1 MKNRL
6 LTTAACL
13 LILLTGQAQV
23 SESARRIHEKIEAF
37 VAAGEYNVSK
47 GVVINS
53 DEVTGS
59 KTTLYNFSMMFA
71 VENSTDSTLLF
82 NHLRALE
89 QTLRQETVHAK
100 ETYIHNGSEG
110 LPLMRG
116 VRISYGSKQGGIS
129 FNVKFDLRQRV
140 RMIAFDESNGYAY
153 AVILV
158 WEQRIIPDQ
167 QAGNH
172 WMMNGKVYEVW
183 CKKKDGT
190 PFVQPI
196 APISYSG
203 TVEYAAEPTAPKTY
217 EELLAKVRS
226 TCNIYQRE
234 TEGGKTAAVVILH
247 KMCEGYPDRLTNEQ
261 YNTLIG
267 IINPFVDEA
276 KGQRH
281 KDMFA
286 YTCYTLYKKSAYYQ
300 EEGKRQKRP
309 AMIQSSTA
317 TVAQERKFVSY
328 NTLIVNQSPDLQ
340 QVECQISGTAPKGA
354 DSVTLKRLVV
364 HEDMGKYPVRDGRFS
379 FTCQLPKDEVCYL
392 TTDQLNTTY
401 FWVDGQPVN
410 IDLPRRS
417 AKGSKA
423 SFRRNDF
430 VNRAET
436 ERLWML
442 NLDDKKELD
451 EATQKRIRR
460 FRQAIF
466 SGKDSLLATYAL
478 FRNYTELTYDEL
490 KPFLRPDYRYAS
502 HPLLSPV
509 REYADGLA
517 KRRPNT
523 RYTDILLADTLGE
536 YHQLKEYIGQGY
548 VVLHFCESWH
558 RGEYDILPQLRTLYD
573 QYHATK
579 GLQIVSLATD
589 GMDNGQR
596 WRARVRDE
604 QLPWPQLTTKAA
616 GVYGISSWPET
627 VVIDKRGIIIASP
640 QTIEELSE
648 TLRKIAE

>member
-1 MKNRL
+1 M
-6 LTTAACL
+6 TTAACL
-13 LILLTGQAQV
+13 LMVLTGQAQT
-23 SESARRIHEKIEAF
+23 SESAQRIHEKIEAF

-59 KTTLYNFSMMFA
+59 KTTLHSFSMMFA
-71 VENSTDSTLLF
+71 IENSTDSMLLF
-82 NHLRALE
+82 QHLRALE
-89 QTLRQETVHAK
+89 QALRQETVHAK

-116 VRISYGSKQGGIS
+116 VKINYGSKYGGIS
-129 FNVKFDLRQRV
+129 FDVKFDLRQRV
-140 RMIAFDESNGYAY
+140 RLITLDESKGYAY

-158 WEQRIIPDQ
+158 WEQRIIHDEQ
-167 QAGNH
+167 TGDH

-183 CKKKDGT
+183 GKKREGT
-190 PFVQPI
+190 PFIQPI
-196 APISYSG
+196 APISYNG
-203 TVEYAAEPTAPKTY
+203 TAEYAAEPTAPKTY
-217 EELLAKVRS
+217 EELLAKVKS
-226 TCNIYQRE
+226 TCDIYQRE

-247 KMCEGYPDRLTNEQ
+247 KMCEGYPNKLTNEQ

-286 YTCYTLYKKSAYYQ
+286 YTCYTLYKKSEYYQ
-300 EEGKRQKRP
+300 EEGKARKRP

-317 TVAQERKFVSY
+317 TVAQSHKFVSY
-328 NTLIVNQSPDLQ
+328 NNLIVNESPNLQ
-340 QVECQISGTAPKGA
+340 QVECQISGIAPMSA
-354 DSVTLKRLVV
+354 DSVSLIRLVAC
-364 HEDMGKYPVRDGRFS
+364 EIIGKYPVKDGLFS
-379 FTCQLPKDEVCYL
+379 FTCHLPKDELYYVAA
-392 TTDQLNTTY
+392 DPLNITY
-401 FWVDGQPVN
+401 FWVDGHPVKV
-410 IDLPRRS
+410 DLPHRS

-423 SFRRNDF
+423 SLRRNDF
-430 VNRAET
+430 VNKVET

-442 NLDDKKELD
+442 SLDDKEELA
-451 EATQKRIRR
+451 EATQKRIQR

-466 SGKDSLLATYAL
+466 SGKDSLLAIYAL
-478 FRNYTELTYDEL
+478 FHNYTELTYDEL
-490 KPFLRPDYRYAS
+490 KPFLHPDYSYAN

-509 REYADGLA
+509 REYAAGLE

-536 YHQLKEYIGQGY
+536 YHQLHEYIGRDY
-548 VVLHFCESWH
+548 VVLHFWESWH
-558 RGEYDILPQLRTLYD
+558 RGEYDILPQLRTLYNK
-573 QYHATK
+573 YHTTN

-596 WRARVRDE
+596 WKKRVRDE
-604 QLPWPQLTTKAA
+604 KLPWPQLTTKAA
-616 GVYGISSWPET
+616 QAYGINSWPET
-627 VVIDKRGIIIASP
+627 VVIDKNGTIIASP
-640 QTIEELSE
+640 QTVDELSE

>member
-1 MKNRL
+1 MKNKL
-6 LTTAACL
+6 LTIAVCL
-13 LILLTGQAQV
+13 QMALTGQAQV
-23 SESARRIHEKIEAF
+23 STSAQRIHEKIEAF
-37 VAAGEYNVSK
+37 VAAGEYNVSE

-53 DEVTGS
+53 DELTGS
-59 KTTLYNFSMMFA
+59 KTTAYDFSMMFA
-71 VENSTDSTLLF
+71 VENSNDSTLLF
-82 NHLRALE
+82 NHLRTLE

-100 ETYIHNGSEG
+100 EAYIHNGSEG

-116 VRISYGSKQGGIS
+116 VKISYGSKYGGIS

-140 RMIAFDESNGYAY
+140 RLITFDESNGYAY

-158 WEQRIIPDQ
+158 WEQRIIPDE

-172 WMMNGKVYEVW
+172 WMMNGRLFEIW

-190 PFVQPI
+190 PFIQPI
-196 APISYSG
+196 APISYNG

-217 EELLAKVRS
+217 EELLAKVQS
-226 TCNIYQRE
+226 TCDIYQRE

-247 KMCEGYPDRLTNEQ
+247 KMCEAYPHRLTNKQ

-286 YTCYTLYKKSAYYQ
+286 YTCYTLFKKSEYYQ
-300 EEGKRQKRP
+300 EEDKKQKRP
-309 AMIQSSTA
+309 AMIQSTA
-317 TVAQERKFVSY
+317 TVAQARKFVSY
-328 NTLIVNQSPDLQ
+328 NTLIVNQSPDMQL
-340 QVECQISGTAPKGA
+340 VECQISGIAPKDA
-354 DSVTLKRLVV
+354 DSVTLSRLVV
-364 HEDMGKYPVRDGRFS
+364 HEKMGKYPVKDGHFS
-379 FTCQLPKDEVCYL
+379 FTCQLPKDEVFYL
-392 TTDQLNTTY
+392 TTDQQNTTY
-401 FWVDGQPVN
+401 FWADGQPVKV
-410 IDLPRRS
+410 DLPHRS

-423 SFRRNDF
+423 TIRRNDF

-442 NLDDKKELD
+442 SLDNKKELA
-451 EATQKRIRR
+451 EATQKRIQR

-466 SGKDSLLATYAL
+466 SSKDSLLATYAL
-478 FRNYTELTYDEL
+478 FRNYTELTHDEL
-490 KPFLRPDYRYAS
+490 KPFLRPDHRYAS
-502 HPLLSPV
+502 HPLLAPV
-509 REYADGLA
+509 REYAAGLE

-548 VVLHFCESWH
+548 VVLHFWESWH

-589 GMDNGQR
+589 GMDNGLR
-596 WRARVRDE
+596 WKDRVKEE

-627 VVIDKRGIIIASP
+627 IVIDKNGTIIATP
-640 QTIEELSE
+640 RTVDELSE
-648 TLRKIAE
+648 TLRKIAK

>member
-1 MKNRL
+1 M
-6 LTTAACL
+6 TTAACL
-13 LILLTGQAQV
+13 LMVLTGQAQT
-23 SESARRIHEKIEAF
+23 SESAQRIHEKIEAF

-59 KTTLYNFSMMFA
+59 KTTLHSFCMMFA
-71 VENSTDSTLLF
+71 IENSTDSMLLF
-82 NHLRALE
+82 QHLRALE
-89 QTLRQETVHAK
+89 QALRQETLHAK

-116 VRISYGSKQGGIS
+116 VKINYGSKYGGIS

-140 RMIAFDESNGYAY
+140 RLITLDESKGYAY

-158 WEQRIIPDQ
+158 WEQRIIHDEQ
-167 QAGNH
+167 TGDH

-183 CKKKDGT
+183 GKKREGT
-190 PFVQPI
+190 PFIQPI
-196 APISYSG
+196 APISYNG
-203 TVEYAAEPTAPKTY
+203 TAEYAAEPTAPKTF
-217 EELLAKVRS
+217 EELLAKVKS
-226 TCNIYQRE
+226 TCDIYQRE

-247 KMCEGYPDRLTNEQ
+247 KMCEGYPNKLTNEQ

-286 YTCYTLYKKSAYYQ
+286 YTCYTLYKKSEYYQ
-300 EEGKRQKRP
+300 EEGKARKRP

-317 TVAQERKFVSY
+317 TVAQSRKFVSY
-328 NTLIVNQSPDLQ
+328 NNLIVNESPNLQ
-340 QVECQISGTAPKGA
+340 QVECQISGIAPMST
-354 DSVTLKRLVV
+354 DSVSLIRLVAC
-364 HEDMGKYPVRDGRFS
+364 ETIGKYPVKNGLFS
-379 FTCQLPKDEVCYL
+379 FTCRLPKDELYYL
-392 TTDQLNTTY
+392 AADPLNISY
-401 FWVDGQPVN
+401 FWVDGHPVKV
-410 IDLPRRS
+410 DLPHRS

-423 SFRRNDF
+423 SLRRNDF
-430 VNRAET
+430 VNKVET

-442 NLDDKKELD
+442 SLDDKEELAD
-451 EATQKRIRR
+451 ATQKRIQR

-466 SGKDSLLATYAL
+466 SGKDSLLAIYAL
-478 FRNYTELTYDEL
+478 FHNYTELTYDEL
-490 KPFLRPDYRYAS
+490 KPFLRPDYRYAK

-509 REYADGLA
+509 REYAAGLE

-523 RYTDILLADTLGE
+523 RYTDILLADTLCE
-536 YHQLKEYIGQGY
+536 YHQLHEYIGRDY
-548 VVLHFCESWH
+548 VVLHFWESWH
-558 RGEYDILPQLRTLYD
+558 RGEYDILPQLRTLYNK
-573 QYHATK
+573 YHTTN

-596 WRARVRDE
+596 WKKRVRDE
-604 QLPWPQLTTKAA
+604 KLPWPQLTTKAA
-616 GVYGISSWPET
+616 QAYGINSWPET
-627 VVIDKRGIIIASP
+627 VVIDKNGTIIASP
-640 QTIEELSE
+640 QTVDELSE

>member
-23 SESARRIHEKIEAF
+23 SESAQHIHEKIETF

-89 QTLRQETVHAK
+89 HTLRQETVHAK

-116 VRISYGSKQGGIS
+116 VRINYGSKQGGIS

-140 RMIAFDESNGYAY
+140 RLIAFDEPNGYAY

-158 WEQRIIPDQ
+158 WEQRIIHDEQ
-167 QAGNH
+167 TGNH

-183 CKKKDGT
+183 CKKKDGIL
-190 PFVQPI
+190 FIQPL

-203 TVEYAAEPTAPKTY
+203 SAEYAADPTAPKTY

-226 TCNIYQRE
+226 TCDIYQRE

-300 EEGKRQKRP
+300 EEGKQQKRP
-309 AMIQSSTA
+309 AMIESSTA
-317 TVAQERKFVSY
+317 TVAQARKFVSY

-340 QVECQISGTAPKGA
+340 LVECQISGTAPKGA
-354 DSVTLKRLVV
+354 DSVTLHRLVV
-364 HEDMGKYPVRDGRFS
+364 HEDMGKYPVKNGRFS
-379 FTCQLPKDEVCYL
+379 FTCQLPKDEVFYL

-401 FWVDGQPVN
+401 FWADGQPVKV
-410 IDLPRRS
+410 DLPHRS

-423 SFRRNDF
+423 TIRRNDF

-442 NLDDKKELD
+442 SLDNKKELA
-451 EATQKRIRR
+451 EATQKRIQR

-466 SGKDSLLATYAL
+466 SSKDSLLATYAL
-478 FRNYTELTYDEL
+478 FCNYTELTYDEL
-490 KPFLRPDYRYAS
+490 KPFLRPDYRYAN

-509 REYADGLA
+509 REYTDGLA

-548 VVLHFCESWH
+548 VVLHFWESWH
-558 RGEYDILPQLRTLYD
+558 PEEYDILPQLRTLYD
-573 QYHATK
+573 QYHAAK

-596 WRARVRDE
+596 WKERVRNE

-616 GVYGISSWPET
+616 GVYGICSWPET
-627 VVIDKRGIIIASP
+627 VIIDKRGMIIASP
-640 QTIEELSE
+640 QTIDELSE

>member
-1 MKNRL
+1 MKNKL
-6 LTTAACL
+6 LTIAVCL
-13 LILLTGQAQV
+13 QMVLTGQAQV
-23 SESARRIHEKIEAF
+23 STSAQRIHEKIEAF
-37 VAAGEYNVSK
+37 VAAGEYNVSE

-53 DEVTGS
+53 DELTGS
-59 KTTLYNFSMMFA
+59 KTTAYNFSMMFA
-71 VENSTDSTLLF
+71 VENSNDSTLLF
-82 NHLRALE
+82 NHLRTLE

-100 ETYIHNGSEG
+100 EAYIHNGSEG

-116 VRISYGSKQGGIS
+116 VKISYGSKYGGIS

-140 RMIAFDESNGYAY
+140 RLITFDESNGYAY

-158 WEQRIIPDQ
+158 WEQRIIPDE

-172 WMMNGKVYEVW
+172 WMMNGRLFEIW

-190 PFVQPI
+190 PFIQPI
-196 APISYSG
+196 APISYNG

-217 EELLAKVRS
+217 EELLAKVQS
-226 TCNIYQRE
+226 TCDIYQRE

-247 KMCEGYPDRLTNEQ
+247 KMCEAYPHRLTNKQ

-286 YTCYTLYKKSAYYQ
+286 YTCYTLFMKSEYYQ
-300 EEGKRQKRP
+300 EEDKKQKRP
-309 AMIQSSTA
+309 AMIQSTA
-317 TVAQERKFVSY
+317 TVAQARKFVSY
-328 NTLIVNQSPDLQ
+328 NTLIVNQSPDMQL
-340 QVECQISGTAPKGA
+340 VECQISGIAPKDA
-354 DSVTLKRLVV
+354 DSVTLSRLVV
-364 HEDMGKYPVRDGRFS
+364 HEKMGKYPVKDGHFS
-379 FTCQLPKDEVCYL
+379 FTCQLPKDEVFYL

-401 FWVDGQPVN
+401 FWADGQPVKV
-410 IDLPRRS
+410 DLPHRS
-417 AKGSKA
+417 AKRSKA
-423 SFRRNDF
+423 TIRRNDF

-442 NLDDKKELD
+442 SLDNKKELA
-451 EATQKRIRR
+451 EATQKRIQR

-466 SGKDSLLATYAL
+466 SSKDSLLATYAL
-478 FRNYTELTYDEL
+478 FRNYTELTHDEL
-490 KPFLRPDYRYAS
+490 KPFLRPDYRYAN
-502 HPLLSPV
+502 HPLLAPV
-509 REYADGLA
+509 REYAAGLE

-536 YHQLKEYIGQGY
+536 YHQLKECIGQGY
-548 VVLHFCESWH
+548 VVLHFWESWH

-596 WRARVRDE
+596 WKDRVKEE

-627 VVIDKRGIIIASP
+627 IIIDKNGTIIATP
-640 QTIEELSE
+640 RTVDELSE
-648 TLRKIAE
+648 TLRKIAK

>member
-1 MKNRL
+1 MV
-6 LTTAACL
+6 
-13 LILLTGQAQV
+13 LTGQAQT
-23 SESARRIHEKIEAF
+23 SKSAQRIHEKIEAF

-59 KTTLYNFSMMFA
+59 KTTLHSFSMMFA
-71 VENSTDSTLLF
+71 IENSTDSTLLF
-82 NHLRALE
+82 QHLRALE
-89 QTLRQETVHAK
+89 QTLRQETLHSK

-116 VRISYGSKQGGIS
+116 VKINYGSKYGGIS

-140 RMIAFDESNGYAY
+140 RLIALDESKGYAY

-158 WEQRIIPDQ
+158 WEQRIIHDEQ
-167 QAGNH
+167 TGDH

-183 CKKKDGT
+183 GKKREGT
-190 PFVQPI
+190 PFIQPI
-196 APISYSG
+196 APISYNG
-203 TVEYAAEPTAPKTY
+203 TAEYAAEPTAPKTY
-217 EELLAKVRS
+217 EELLAKVKS
-226 TCNIYQRE
+226 ICDIYQRE

-247 KMCEGYPDRLTNEQ
+247 KMCEGYPNKLTNEQ

-286 YTCYTLYKKSAYYQ
+286 YTCYTLYKKSEYYQ
-300 EEGKRQKRP
+300 EEGKARKRP

-317 TVAQERKFVSY
+317 TVAQSHKFVSY
-328 NTLIVNQSPDLQ
+328 NNLIVNESPNLQ
-340 QVECQISGTAPKGA
+340 QVECQISGIAPMSA
-354 DSVTLKRLVV
+354 DSVSLIRLVAC
-364 HEDMGKYPVRDGRFS
+364 EIIGKYPVKDGLFS
-379 FTCQLPKDEVCYL
+379 FTCHLPKDELYYVAA
-392 TTDQLNTTY
+392 DPLNISF
-401 FWVDGQPVN
+401 FWVDGHPVKV
-410 IDLPRRS
+410 DLPHRS

-423 SFRRNDF
+423 SLRRNDF
-430 VNRAET
+430 VNKAET

-442 NLDDKKELD
+442 SLDDKEELAD
-451 EATQKRIRR
+451 ATQKRIQR

-466 SGKDSLLATYAL
+466 SGKDSLLAIYAL
-478 FRNYTELTYDEL
+478 FHNYTELTYDEL
-490 KPFLRPDYRYAS
+490 KPFLRPDYRYAK

-509 REYADGLA
+509 REYAAGLE

-536 YHQLKEYIGQGY
+536 YHQLHEYIGRDY
-548 VVLHFCESWH
+548 VVLHFWESWH
-558 RGEYDILPQLRTLYD
+558 RGEYDILPQLRTLYNK
-573 QYHATK
+573 YHTTK

-596 WRARVRDE
+596 WKERVKDE

-616 GVYGISSWPET
+616 QAYGINSWPET
-627 VVIDKRGIIIASP
+627 LVIDKNGTIIASP
-640 QTIEELSE
+640 QTADELSE

>member
-116 VRISYGSKQGGIS
+116 VKISYGSKYGGIS

-140 RMIAFDESNGYAY
+140 RLIAFDESNGYAY

-158 WEQRIIPDQ
+158 WEQRIIPDR

-226 TCNIYQRE
+226 TCDIYQRE

-300 EEGKRQKRP
+300 EESKQQKRP

-317 TVAQERKFVSY
+317 TVAQARKYVSY

-423 SFRRNDF
+423 SVRRNDF

-442 NLDDKKELD
+442 SLDDKKELD

-466 SGKDSLLATYAL
+466 SDKDSLLATYAL
-478 FRNYTELTYDEL
+478 FRDYTELTYDEL
-490 KPFLRPDYRYAS
+490 KPFLRPDYRYAK
-502 HPLLSPV
+502 HPHLAPV

-548 VVLHFCESWH
+548 VVLHFWESWH

-616 GVYGISSWPET
+616 GVYGINSWPET

>member
-13 LILLTGQAQV
+13 LMVLTGQAQT
-23 SESARRIHEKIEAF
+23 SKSAQRIHEKIEAF

-59 KTTLYNFSMMFA
+59 KTTLHSFSMMFA

-89 QTLRQETVHAK
+89 QALRQETLHAK

-116 VRISYGSKQGGIS
+116 VKINYGSKYGGIS

-140 RMIAFDESNGYAY
+140 RLITLDESIGYAY

-158 WEQRIIPDQ
+158 WEQRIIHDEQ
-167 QAGNH
+167 TGDH

-183 CKKKDGT
+183 GKKREGT
-190 PFVQPI
+190 PFIQPI
-196 APISYSG
+196 APISYNG
-203 TVEYAAEPTAPKTY
+203 TAKYAADPTAPKTY
-217 EELLAKVRS
+217 EELLAKVKS
-226 TCNIYQRE
+226 TCDIYQRE

-247 KMCEGYPDRLTNEQ
+247 KMCEGYPNKLTNEQ

-286 YTCYTLYKKSAYYQ
+286 YTCYTLYKKSEYYQ
-300 EEGKRQKRP
+300 EEGKARKRP

-317 TVAQERKFVSY
+317 TVAQSRKFVSY
-328 NTLIVNQSPDLQ
+328 NNLIVNESPNLQ
-340 QVECQISGTAPKGA
+340 QVECQISGIAPMSA
-354 DSVTLKRLVV
+354 DSVSLIRLVAC
-364 HEDMGKYPVRDGRFS
+364 ETIGKYPVKNGLFS
-379 FTCQLPKDEVCYL
+379 FTCRLPKDELYYL
-392 TTDQLNTTY
+392 AADPLNISY
-401 FWVDGQPVN
+401 FWVDGHPVKV
-410 IDLPRRS
+410 DLPHRS

-423 SFRRNDF
+423 SLRRNDF
-430 VNRAET
+430 VNKAET

-442 NLDDKKELD
+442 SLDDKEELAD
-451 EATQKRIRR
+451 ATQKRIQR

-466 SGKDSLLATYAL
+466 SGKDSLLAIYAL
-478 FRNYTELTYDEL
+478 FHNYTELTYDEL
-490 KPFLRPDYRYAS
+490 KPFLRPDYRYAK

-509 REYADGLA
+509 REYAAGLE

-536 YHQLKEYIGQGY
+536 YHQLHEYIGRDY
-548 VVLHFCESWH
+548 VVLHFWESWH
-558 RGEYDILPQLRTLYD
+558 RGEYDILPQLRTLYNK
-573 QYHATK
+573 YHTTK

-596 WRARVRDE
+596 WKERVKDE

-616 GVYGISSWPET
+616 QAYGINSWPET
-627 VVIDKRGIIIASP
+627 LVIDKNGTIIASP
-640 QTIEELSE
+640 QTADELSE

>member
-23 SESARRIHEKIEAF
+23 SESAQRIHEKIKAF

-71 VENSTDSTLLF
+71 VENSTDSSLLF

-100 ETYIHNGSEG
+100 ETYIHNGAEG

-116 VRISYGSKQGGIS
+116 VKISYGSKYGGIS

-140 RMIAFDESNGYAY
+140 RLIALDESKGFAY

-158 WEQRIIPDQ
+158 WEQRIIHDQ
-167 QAGNH
+167 QTGDH
-172 WMMNGKVYEVW
+172 WMMNGKMYEVW
-183 CKKKDGT
+183 GKKKDGT
-190 PFVQPI
+190 PFIQPTS
-196 APISYSG
+196 AHLYSG
-203 TVEYAAEPTAPKTY
+203 TAEYAAEPTAPRTY
-217 EELLAKVRS
+217 EELLAKVQS
-226 TCNIYQRE
+226 TCDIYQRE

-247 KMCEGYPDRLTNEQ
+247 KMCEGYPNRLTSAQ

-286 YTCYTLYKKSAYYQ
+286 YTCYTLYKKSEYYQ
-300 EEGKRQKRP
+300 EESKQQKRP

-317 TVAQERKFVSY
+317 TTTQARKVVSY
-328 NTLIVNQSPDLQ
+328 NSLIVNQSPDLQ
-340 QVECQISGTAPKGA
+340 LVECQISGIAPKDA
-354 DSVTLKRLVV
+354 DSVALRRLVA
-364 HEDMGKYPVRDGRFS
+364 HEDMGKYPVKNGHFS

-392 TTDQLNTTY
+392 TTDPLNTTY
-401 FWVDGQPVN
+401 FWVDGQPVKV
-410 IDLPRRS
+410 DLPHRS
-417 AKGSKA
+417 AKGSKT
-423 SFRRNDF
+423 SVRRNDF

-442 NLDDKKELD
+442 SLGDKKELD
-451 EATQKRIRR
+451 EATQKRIQH

-478 FRNYTELTYDEL
+478 FRNYTELTHDEL
-490 KPFLRPDYRYAS
+490 KPFLRTDYRYAN
-502 HPLLSPV
+502 HPHLSPV
-509 REYADGLA
+509 HEYAAGLE

-548 VVLHFCESWH
+548 VVLHFWESWH

-579 GLQIVSLATD
+579 GLQIVSLSTD

-596 WRARVRDE
+596 WKERVKEE
-604 QLPWPQLTTKAA
+604 QLPWPQMTTKAA
-616 GVYGISSWPET
+616 GVYGINSWPET
-627 VVIDKRGIIIASP
+627 LVIDKNGTIVASP
-640 QTIEELSE
+640 RTIEELSE
-648 TLRKIAE
+648 LLQMLQ

>member
-1 MKNRL
+1 MKNKL
-6 LTTAACL
+6 LTIAVCL
-13 LILLTGQAQV
+13 QMVLTGQAQV
-23 SESARRIHEKIEAF
+23 STSAQRIHEKIEAF
-37 VAAGEYNVSK
+37 VAAGEYNVSE

-53 DEVTGS
+53 DELTGS
-59 KTTLYNFSMMFA
+59 KTTAYNFSMMFA
-71 VENSTDSTLLF
+71 VENSNDSTLLF
-82 NHLRALE
+82 NHLRTLE

-100 ETYIHNGSEG
+100 EAYIHNGSEG

-116 VRISYGSKQGGIS
+116 VKISYGSKYGGIS

-140 RMIAFDESNGYAY
+140 RLITFDESNGYAY

-158 WEQRIIPDQ
+158 WEQRIIPDE

-172 WMMNGKVYEVW
+172 WMMNGRLFEIW

-190 PFVQPI
+190 PFIQPI
-196 APISYSG
+196 APISYNG

-217 EELLAKVRS
+217 EELLAKVQS
-226 TCNIYQRE
+226 TCDIYQRE

-247 KMCEGYPDRLTNEQ
+247 KMCEAYPHRLTNKQ

-286 YTCYTLYKKSAYYQ
+286 YTCYTLFLKSVYYQ
-300 EEGKRQKRP
+300 EEDKKQKRP
-309 AMIQSSTA
+309 AMIQSTA
-317 TVAQERKFVSY
+317 TVAQARKFVSY
-328 NTLIVNQSPDLQ
+328 NNLIVNQSPDMQL
-340 QVECQISGTAPKGA
+340 VECQISGIAPKDA
-354 DSVTLKRLVV
+354 DSVMLSRLVV
-364 HEDMGKYPVRDGRFS
+364 HEKMGKYPVKDGHFS
-379 FTCQLPKDEVCYL
+379 FTCQLPKDEVFYL

-401 FWVDGQPVN
+401 FWADGQPVKV
-410 IDLPRRS
+410 DLPHRS
-417 AKGSKA
+417 VKGSKA
-423 SFRRNDF
+423 TIRRNDF

-442 NLDDKKELD
+442 SLDNNKELA
-451 EATQKRIRR
+451 EATQKRIQR

-466 SGKDSLLATYAL
+466 SSKDSLLATYAL
-478 FRNYTELTYDEL
+478 FRNYTELTHDEL
-490 KPFLRPDYRYAS
+490 KPFLRPDYRYAN
-502 HPLLSPV
+502 HPLLAPV
-509 REYADGLA
+509 REYAAGLE

-548 VVLHFCESWH
+548 VVLHFWESWH

-596 WRARVRDE
+596 WKDRVKHE

-627 VVIDKRGIIIASP
+627 IVIDKNGTIIATP
-640 QTIEELSE
+640 RTVDELSE
-648 TLRKIAE
+648 TLRKIAK

>member
-1 MKNRL
+1 MKNK
-6 LTTAACL
+6 L
-13 LILLTGQAQV
+13 LIIAVCLQMALTGQAQV
-23 SESARRIHEKIEAF
+23 STSAQRIHEMIEAF
-37 VAAGEYNVSK
+37 VAAGEYNVSE

-53 DEVTGS
+53 DELTGS
-59 KTTLYNFSMMFA
+59 KTTAYNFSMMFA
-71 VENSTDSTLLF
+71 VENSNDSTLLF
-82 NHLRALE
+82 NHLRTLE

-100 ETYIHNGSEG
+100 EAYIHNGSEG

-116 VRISYGSKQGGIS
+116 VKISYGSKYGGIS

-140 RMIAFDESNGYAY
+140 RLITFDESNGYAY

-158 WEQRIIPDQ
+158 WEQRIIPDE

-172 WMMNGKVYEVW
+172 WMMNGRLFEIW

-190 PFVQPI
+190 PFIQPI
-196 APISYSG
+196 APISYNG

-217 EELLAKVRS
+217 EELLAKVQS
-226 TCNIYQRE
+226 TCDIYQRE

-247 KMCEGYPDRLTNEQ
+247 KMCEGYPHRLTNKQ

-286 YTCYTLYKKSAYYQ
+286 YTCYTLFKKSEYYQ
-300 EEGKRQKRP
+300 EEDKKQKRP
-309 AMIQSSTA
+309 AMIQSTA
-317 TVAQERKFVSY
+317 TVAQARKFVSY
-328 NTLIVNQSPDLQ
+328 NTLIVNQSPDMQL
-340 QVECQISGTAPKGA
+340 VECQISGIASKDA
-354 DSVTLKRLVV
+354 DSVTLSRLVV
-364 HEDMGKYPVRDGRFS
+364 HEKMGKYPVKDGHFS
-379 FTCQLPKDEVCYL
+379 FTCQLPKDEVFYL

-401 FWVDGQPVN
+401 FWADGQPVKV
-410 IDLPRRS
+410 DLPHRS

-423 SFRRNDF
+423 TIRRNDF

-442 NLDDKKELD
+442 SLDNKKELA
-451 EATQKRIRR
+451 EATQKRVQR

-466 SGKDSLLATYAL
+466 SSKDSLLATYAL
-478 FRNYTELTYDEL
+478 FRNYTELTHDEL
-490 KPFLRPDYRYAS
+490 KPFLRPDYRYAN
-502 HPLLSPV
+502 HPLLAPV
-509 REYADGLA
+509 REYAAGLE

-548 VVLHFCESWH
+548 VVLHFWESWH

-589 GMDNGQR
+589 GMDNGLR
-596 WRARVRDE
+596 WKDRVKEE

-627 VVIDKRGIIIASP
+627 IVIDKNGTIIATP
-640 QTIEELSE
+640 RTVDELSE
-648 TLRKIAE
+648 TLRKIAK

>member
-1 MKNRL
+1 MKNKL
-6 LTTAACL
+6 LTIAVCL
-13 LILLTGQAQV
+13 QMVLTGQAQV
-23 SESARRIHEKIEAF
+23 STSAQRIHEKIEAF
-37 VAAGEYNVSK
+37 VAAGEYNVSE

-53 DEVTGS
+53 DELTGS
-59 KTTLYNFSMMFA
+59 KTTAYNFSMMFA
-71 VENSTDSTLLF
+71 VENSNDSTLLF
-82 NHLRALE
+82 NHLRTLE

-100 ETYIHNGSEG
+100 EAYIHNGSEG

-116 VRISYGSKQGGIS
+116 VKISYGSKYGGIS

-140 RMIAFDESNGYAY
+140 RLITFDESNGYAY

-158 WEQRIIPDQ
+158 WEQRIIPDE

-172 WMMNGKVYEVW
+172 WMMNGRLFEIW

-190 PFVQPI
+190 PFIQPL
-196 APISYSG
+196 APISYNG

-217 EELLAKVRS
+217 EELLAKVQS
-226 TCNIYQRE
+226 TCDIYQRE

-247 KMCEGYPDRLTNEQ
+247 KMCEAYPHRLTNKQ

-286 YTCYTLYKKSAYYQ
+286 YTCYTLFLKSVYYQ
-300 EEGKRQKRP
+300 EEDKKQKRP
-309 AMIQSSTA
+309 AMIQSTA
-317 TVAQERKFVSY
+317 TVAQARKFVSY
-328 NTLIVNQSPDLQ
+328 NTLIVNQSPDMQL
-340 QVECQISGTAPKGA
+340 VECQISGIAPKDA
-354 DSVTLKRLVV
+354 DSVMLSRLVV
-364 HEDMGKYPVRDGRFS
+364 HEKMGKYPVKDGHFS
-379 FTCQLPKDEVCYL
+379 FTCQLPKDEVFYL

-401 FWVDGQPVN
+401 FWADGQPVKV
-410 IDLPRRS
+410 DLPHRS

-423 SFRRNDF
+423 TIRRNDF

-442 NLDDKKELD
+442 SLDNKKELA
-451 EATQKRIRR
+451 EATQKRIQR

-466 SGKDSLLATYAL
+466 SSKDSLLATYAL
-478 FRNYTELTYDEL
+478 FRNYTELTHDEL
-490 KPFLRPDYRYAS
+490 KPFLRPDYRYAN
-502 HPLLSPV
+502 HPLLAPV
-509 REYADGLA
+509 REYAAGLE

-548 VVLHFCESWH
+548 VVLHFWESWH

-596 WRARVRDE
+596 WKDRVKEE

-627 VVIDKRGIIIASP
+627 IVIDKNGTIIATP
-640 QTIEELSE
+640 RTVDELSE
-648 TLRKIAE
+648 SLRKIAK

>member
-1 MKNRL
+1 MLKYRKYK
-6 LTTAACL
+6 
-13 LILLTGQAQV
+13 V
-23 SESARRIHEKIEAF
+23 
-37 VAAGEYNVSK
+37 
-47 GVVINS
+47 NS
-53 DEVTGS
+53 NNE
-59 KTTLYNFSMMFA
+59 L
-71 VENSTDSTLLF
+71 
-82 NHLRALE
+82 
-89 QTLRQETVHAK
+89 
-100 ETYIHNGSEG
+100 
-110 LPLMRG
+110 
-116 VRISYGSKQGGIS
+116 
-129 FNVKFDLRQRV
+129 
-140 RMIAFDESNGYAY
+140 
-153 AVILV
+153 
-158 WEQRIIPDQ
+158 
-167 QAGNH
+167 
-172 WMMNGKVYEVW
+172 MNGKVYEVW

-190 PFVQPI
+190 PFIQPL

-203 TVEYAAEPTAPKTY
+203 TAEYAADPTAPKTY

-247 KMCEGYPDRLTNEQ
+247 KMCEGYPNRLTNEQ

-300 EEGKRQKRP
+300 EESKQQKRP

-317 TVAQERKFVSY
+317 TVAQARKVVSY
-328 NTLIVNQSPDLQ
+328 NTLIANQSPDLQ
-340 QVECQISGTAPKGA
+340 LVECQISGTAPKDA
-354 DSVTLKRLVV
+354 DSVMLHRLVV

-379 FTCQLPKDEVCYL
+379 FTCQLPKDEVCCL
-392 TTDQLNTTY
+392 TTDQRNNTY
-401 FWVDGQPVN
+401 FWIDGHPIAVD
-410 IDLPRRS
+410 LLHRS

-423 SFRRNDF
+423 TERRNDF
-430 VNRAET
+430 ANKAET

-442 NLDDKKELD
+442 SLKDKELA
-451 EATQKRIRR
+451 EATQKRIQR

-466 SGKDSLLATYAL
+466 SGKDSLLAIYAL
-478 FRNYTELTYDEL
+478 FLNYSELTYDEL
-490 KPFLRPDYRYAS
+490 KPFLRPDYRYAN
-502 HPLLSPV
+502 HLLLAPV
-509 REYADGLA
+509 REYAAGLE
-517 KRRPNT
+517 KRRPGT

-548 VVLHFCESWH
+548 VVLHFWKSWH
-558 RGEYDILPQLRTLYD
+558 PKEYDILPQLRTLYD
-573 QYHATK
+573 QYHASK

-589 GMDNGQR
+589 DMDNGLR
-596 WRARVRDE
+596 WKERVRSE

-616 GVYGISSWPET
+616 QVYGISSWPET

-648 TLRKIAE
+648 TLRKIVE

>member
-89 QTLRQETVHAK
+89 QALRQETLHAK

-116 VRISYGSKQGGIS
+116 VKINYGSKYGGIS

-140 RMIAFDESNGYAY
+140 RLITLDESKGYAY

-158 WEQRIIPDQ
+158 WEQRIIHDEQ
-167 QAGNH
+167 TGDH

-183 CKKKDGT
+183 GKKREGT
-190 PFVQPI
+190 PFIQPI
-196 APISYSG
+196 APISYNG
-203 TVEYAAEPTAPKTY
+203 TAEYAADPTAPKTY
-217 EELLAKVRS
+217 EELLAKVKS
-226 TCNIYQRE
+226 ICDIYQRE

-247 KMCEGYPDRLTNEQ
+247 KMCEGYPNKLTNEQ

-286 YTCYTLYKKSAYYQ
+286 YTCYTLYKKSEYYQ
-300 EEGKRQKRP
+300 EEGKARKRP

-317 TVAQERKFVSY
+317 TVAQSRKFVSY
-328 NTLIVNQSPDLQ
+328 NNLIVNESPNLQ
-340 QVECQISGTAPKGA
+340 QVECQISGIAPMSA
-354 DSVTLKRLVV
+354 DSVSLIRLVAC
-364 HEDMGKYPVRDGRFS
+364 EIIGKYPVKDGLFS
-379 FTCQLPKDEVCYL
+379 FTCRLPKDELYYL
-392 TTDQLNTTY
+392 AADPLNISF
-401 FWVDGQPVN
+401 FWVDGHPVKV
-410 IDLPRRS
+410 DLPHRS

-423 SFRRNDF
+423 SLRRNDF
-430 VNRAET
+430 VNKAET

-442 NLDDKKELD
+442 SLDDKEELAD
-451 EATQKRIRR
+451 ATQKRIQR

-466 SGKDSLLATYAL
+466 SGKDSLLAIYAL
-478 FRNYTELTYDEL
+478 FHNYTELTYDEL
-490 KPFLRPDYRYAS
+490 KPFLRPDYRYAK

-509 REYADGLA
+509 REYAAGLE

-536 YHQLKEYIGQGY
+536 YHQLHEYIGRDY
-548 VVLHFCESWH
+548 VVLHFWESWH
-558 RGEYDILPQLRTLYD
+558 RGEYDILPQLRTLYNK
-573 QYHATK
+573 YHTTN

-596 WRARVRDE
+596 WKERVKDE

-616 GVYGISSWPET
+616 QAYGINSWPET
-627 VVIDKRGIIIASP
+627 LVIDKNGTIIASP
-640 QTIEELSE
+640 QTVDELSE

>member
-1 MKNRL
+1 MKNKL
-6 LTTAACL
+6 LTIAVCL
-13 LILLTGQAQV
+13 QMVLTGQAQV
-23 SESARRIHEKIEAF
+23 STSAQRIHEKIEAF
-37 VAAGEYNVSK
+37 VAAGEYNVSE

-53 DEVTGS
+53 DELTGS
-59 KTTLYNFSMMFA
+59 KTTAYNFSMMFA
-71 VENSTDSTLLF
+71 VENSNDSTLLF
-82 NHLRALE
+82 NHLRTLE

-100 ETYIHNGSEG
+100 EAYIHNGSEG

-116 VRISYGSKQGGIS
+116 VKISYGSKYGGIS

-140 RMIAFDESNGYAY
+140 RLITFDESNGYAY

-158 WEQRIIPDQ
+158 WEQRIIPDE

-172 WMMNGKVYEVW
+172 WMMNGRLFEIW

-190 PFVQPI
+190 PFIQPL
-196 APISYSG
+196 APISYNG

-217 EELLAKVRS
+217 EELLAKVQS
-226 TCNIYQRE
+226 TCDIYQRE

-247 KMCEGYPDRLTNEQ
+247 KMCEAYPHRLTNKQ

-286 YTCYTLYKKSAYYQ
+286 YTCYTLFLKSVYYQ
-300 EEGKRQKRP
+300 EEDKKQKRP
-309 AMIQSSTA
+309 AMIQSTA
-317 TVAQERKFVSY
+317 TVAQARKFVSY
-328 NTLIVNQSPDLQ
+328 NTLIVNQSPDMQL
-340 QVECQISGTAPKGA
+340 VECQISGIAPKDA
-354 DSVTLKRLVV
+354 DSVMLSRLVV
-364 HEDMGKYPVRDGRFS
+364 HEKMGKYPVKDGHFS
-379 FTCQLPKDEVCYL
+379 FTCQLPKDEVFYL

-401 FWVDGQPVN
+401 FWADGQPVKV
-410 IDLPRRS
+410 DLPHRS

-423 SFRRNDF
+423 TIRRNDF

-442 NLDDKKELD
+442 SLDNKKELA
-451 EATQKRIRR
+451 EATQKRIQR

-466 SGKDSLLATYAL
+466 SSKDSLLATYAL
-478 FRNYTELTYDEL
+478 FRNYTELTHDEL
-490 KPFLRPDYRYAS
+490 KPFLRPDYRYAN
-502 HPLLSPV
+502 HPLLAPV
-509 REYADGLA
+509 REYAAGLE

-548 VVLHFCESWH
+548 VVLHFWESWH

-596 WRARVRDE
+596 WKDRVKEE

-627 VVIDKRGIIIASP
+627 IVIDKNGTIIATP
-640 QTIEELSE
+640 RTVDELSE
-648 TLRKIAE
+648 TLRKIAK

>member
-1 MKNRL
+1 MKNKL
-6 LTTAACL
+6 LTIAVCL
-13 LILLTGQAQV
+13 QMALTGQAQV
-23 SESARRIHEKIEAF
+23 STSAQRIHEKIEAF
-37 VAAGEYNVSK
+37 VAAGEYNVSE

-53 DEVTGS
+53 DELTGS
-59 KTTLYNFSMMFA
+59 KTTAYDFSMMFA
-71 VENSTDSTLLF
+71 VENSNDSTLLF
-82 NHLRALE
+82 NHLRTLE

-100 ETYIHNGSEG
+100 EAYIHNGSEG

-116 VRISYGSKQGGIS
+116 VKISYGSKYGGIS

-140 RMIAFDESNGYAY
+140 RLITFDESNGYAY

-158 WEQRIIPDQ
+158 WEQRIIPDE

-172 WMMNGKVYEVW
+172 WMMNGRLFEIW

-190 PFVQPI
+190 PFIQPI
-196 APISYSG
+196 APISYNG

-217 EELLAKVRS
+217 EELLAKVQS
-226 TCNIYQRE
+226 TCDIYQRE

-247 KMCEGYPDRLTNEQ
+247 KMCEAYPHRLTNKQ

-286 YTCYTLYKKSAYYQ
+286 YTCYTLFKKSEYYQ
-300 EEGKRQKRP
+300 EEDKKQKRP
-309 AMIQSSTA
+309 AMIQSTA
-317 TVAQERKFVSY
+317 TVAQARKFVSY
-328 NTLIVNQSPDLQ
+328 NTLIVNQSPDMQL
-340 QVECQISGTAPKGA
+340 VECQISGIAPKDA
-354 DSVTLKRLVV
+354 DSVTLSRLVV
-364 HEDMGKYPVRDGRFS
+364 HEKMGKYPVKDGHFS
-379 FTCQLPKDEVCYL
+379 FTCQLPKDEVFYL
-392 TTDQLNTTY
+392 TTDQQNTTY
-401 FWVDGQPVN
+401 FWADGQPVKA
-410 IDLPRRS
+410 DLPHRS

-423 SFRRNDF
+423 TIRRNDF

-442 NLDDKKELD
+442 SLDNKKELA
-451 EATQKRIRR
+451 EATQKRIQR

-466 SGKDSLLATYAL
+466 SSKDSLLATYAL
-478 FRNYTELTYDEL
+478 FRNYTELTHDEL
-490 KPFLRPDYRYAS
+490 KPFLRPDHRYAS
-502 HPLLSPV
+502 HPLLAPV
-509 REYADGLA
+509 REYAAGLE

-548 VVLHFCESWH
+548 VVLHFWESWH

-589 GMDNGQR
+589 GMDNGLR
-596 WRARVRDE
+596 WKDRVKEE

-627 VVIDKRGIIIASP
+627 IVIDKNGTIIATP
-640 QTIEELSE
+640 RTVDELSE
-648 TLRKIAE
+648 TLRKIAK

>member
-1 MKNRL
+1 MKNKL
-6 LTTAACL
+6 LTIAVCL
-13 LILLTGQAQV
+13 QMVLTGQAQV
-23 SESARRIHEKIEAF
+23 STSAQRIHEKIEAF
-37 VAAGEYNVSK
+37 VAAGEYNVSE

-53 DEVTGS
+53 DELTGS
-59 KTTLYNFSMMFA
+59 KTTAYDFSMMFA
-71 VENSTDSTLLF
+71 VENSNDSTLLF
-82 NHLRALE
+82 NHLRTLE

-100 ETYIHNGSEG
+100 EAYIHNGSEG

-116 VRISYGSKQGGIS
+116 VKISYGSKYGGIS

-140 RMIAFDESNGYAY
+140 RLITFDESNGYAY
-153 AVILV
+153 AAILV
-158 WEQRIIPDQ
+158 WEQRIIPDK

-172 WMMNGKVYEVW
+172 WMMNGRLFEIW

-190 PFVQPI
+190 PFIQPI
-196 APISYSG
+196 APISYNG
-203 TVEYAAEPTAPKTY
+203 TVEYASEPTAPKTY
-217 EELLAKVRS
+217 EELLAKVQS
-226 TCNIYQRE
+226 TCDIYQRE

-247 KMCEGYPDRLTNEQ
+247 KMCEAYPHRLTNKQ

-286 YTCYTLYKKSAYYQ
+286 YTCYTLFKKSEYYQ
-300 EEGKRQKRP
+300 EEDKKQKRP
-309 AMIQSSTA
+309 AMIQSTA
-317 TVAQERKFVSY
+317 TVAQARKFVSY
-328 NTLIVNQSPDLQ
+328 NTLIVNQSPDMQL
-340 QVECQISGTAPKGA
+340 VECQISGIAPKDA
-354 DSVTLKRLVV
+354 DSVTLSRLVV
-364 HEDMGKYPVRDGRFS
+364 HEKMGKYPVKDGHFS
-379 FTCQLPKDEVCYL
+379 FTCQLPKDEVFYL
-392 TTDQLNTTY
+392 TTDQMNTTY
-401 FWVDGQPVN
+401 FWADGQPVKV
-410 IDLPRRS
+410 DLPHRS
-417 AKGSKA
+417 VKGSKA
-423 SFRRNDF
+423 TIRRNDF

-442 NLDDKKELD
+442 SLDNKKELA
-451 EATQKRIRR
+451 EATQKRIQR

-466 SGKDSLLATYAL
+466 SSKDSLLATYAL
-478 FRNYTELTYDEL
+478 FRNYTELTHDEL
-490 KPFLRPDYRYAS
+490 KPFLRPDYRYAN
-502 HPLLSPV
+502 HPLLAPV
-509 REYADGLA
+509 REYAAGLE

-548 VVLHFCESWH
+548 VVLHFWESWH

-589 GMDNGQR
+589 GMDNGLR
-596 WRARVRDE
+596 WKDRVKEE

-627 VVIDKRGIIIASP
+627 IVINKNGTIIATP
-640 QTIEELSE
+640 RTVDELSE
-648 TLRKIAE
+648 TLRKVAK

>member
-13 LILLTGQAQV
+13 LILLAGQAQV
-23 SESARRIHEKIEAF
+23 SESAQRIHEKIEAF
-37 VAAGEYNVSK
+37 VAAGEYNVSQ

-59 KTTLYNFSMMFA
+59 KTTAYSFSMMFA

-89 QTLRQETVHAK
+89 QTLRQETAHAK

-110 LPLMRG
+110 FPLMRG
-116 VRISYGSKQGGIS
+116 VKISYGSKQGGIS
-129 FNVKFDLRQRV
+129 FNINFDLRQRV
-140 RMIAFDESNGYAY
+140 RMIAFDESSGYAY
-153 AVILV
+153 AVVLV
-158 WEQRIIPDQ
+158 WEQRIIPDK

-190 PFVQPI
+190 PFIQPL

-203 TVEYAAEPTAPKTY
+203 TAEYAADPTAPKTY

-247 KMCEGYPDRLTNEQ
+247 KMCEGYPNRLTNEQ

-300 EEGKRQKRP
+300 EEGKQQKRP
-309 AMIQSSTA
+309 AMVQSSTA
-317 TVAQERKFVSY
+317 TTTQQRKVVCY

-340 QVECQISGTAPKGA
+340 LVECQISGTAPKDA
-354 DSVTLKRLVV
+354 DSVMLHRLVV

-379 FTCQLPKDEVCYL
+379 FTCQLPKDEVCCL
-392 TTDQLNTTY
+392 TTDQRNNTY
-401 FWVDGQPVN
+401 FWIDGHPIAVD
-410 IDLPRRS
+410 LLHRS

-423 SFRRNDF
+423 TERRNDF
-430 VNRAET
+430 ANKAET

-442 NLDDKKELD
+442 SLKDKELA
-451 EATQKRIRR
+451 EATQKRIQR

-466 SGKDSLLATYAL
+466 SGKDSLLAIYAL
-478 FRNYTELTYDEL
+478 FLNYSELTYDEL
-490 KPFLRPDYRYAS
+490 KPFLRPDYRYAN
-502 HPLLSPV
+502 HLLLAPV
-509 REYADGLA
+509 REYAAGLE
-517 KRRPNT
+517 KRRPGT

-548 VVLHFCESWH
+548 VVLHFWKSWH
-558 RGEYDILPQLRTLYD
+558 PKEYDILPQLRTLYD
-573 QYHATK
+573 QYHASK

-589 GMDNGQR
+589 GMDNGLR
-596 WRARVRDE
+596 WKERVRSE
-604 QLPWPQLTTKAA
+604 QLPWPQLITKAA
-616 GVYGISSWPET
+616 QVYGISSWPET

-648 TLRKIAE
+648 TLRKIVE

>member
-23 SESARRIHEKIEAF
+23 SESAQRIHEKIEAF

-158 WEQRIIPDQ
+158 WEQRIIPDR

-190 PFVQPI
+190 PFIQPI
-196 APISYSG
+196 APISYNG

-226 TCNIYQRE
+226 TCDIYQRE

-247 KMCEGYPDRLTNEQ
+247 KMCEGYPNRLTNEQ

-300 EEGKRQKRP
+300 EESKAQKRP

-317 TVAQERKFVSY
+317 TVAQARKFVSY

-340 QVECQISGTAPKGA
+340 QVECQISGTAPKDA
-354 DSVTLKRLVV
+354 DSVTLRRLVV
-364 HEDMGKYPVRDGRFS
+364 HEDMGKYPVKDGYFS

-423 SFRRNDF
+423 SVRRNDF

-442 NLDDKKELD
+442 SLKDKKELA
-451 EATQKRIRR
+451 EATEKRIQR
-460 FRQAIF
+460 FRQTIF
-466 SGKDSLLATYAL
+466 SGKDSLLSIYAL
-478 FRNYTELTYDEL
+478 FLNYTELTPDEL
-490 KPFLRPDYRYAS
+490 KPFLRPDFRYAN
-502 HPLLSPV
+502 HPLLAPV
-509 REYADGLA
+509 HEYAAGLA
-517 KRRPNT
+517 KRRLGI

-548 VVLHFCESWH
+548 VVLHFWESWH
-558 RGEYDILPQLRTLYD
+558 PEEFDILPQLRTLYD
-573 QYHATK
+573 KYHATK

-589 GMDNGQR
+589 GMNNGLQ
-596 WRARVRDE
+596 WKERVKEE

-616 GVYGISSWPET
+616 QVYGISSWPET
-627 VVIDKRGIIIASP
+627 IVIDKRGTIVASP
-640 QTIEELSE
+640 RTIEEL
-648 TLRKIAE
+648 TDVLRKL

>member
-13 LILLTGQAQV
+13 LMVLTGQAQT
-23 SESARRIHEKIEAF
+23 SKSAQRIHEKIEAF

-59 KTTLYNFSMMFA
+59 KTTLHSFSMMFA
-71 VENSTDSTLLF
+71 IENSTDSTLLF
-82 NHLRALE
+82 QHLRALE
-89 QTLRQETVHAK
+89 QTLRQETLHSK

-116 VRISYGSKQGGIS
+116 VKINYGSKYGGIS

-140 RMIAFDESNGYAY
+140 RLIALDESKGYAY

-158 WEQRIIPDQ
+158 WEQRIIHDEQ
-167 QAGNH
+167 TGDH

-183 CKKKDGT
+183 GKKREGT
-190 PFVQPI
+190 PFIQPI
-196 APISYSG
+196 APISYNG
-203 TVEYAAEPTAPKTY
+203 TAEYAAEPTAPKTY
-217 EELLAKVRS
+217 EELLAKVKS
-226 TCNIYQRE
+226 ICDIYQRE

-247 KMCEGYPDRLTNEQ
+247 KMCEGYPNKLTNEQ

-286 YTCYTLYKKSAYYQ
+286 YTCYTLYKKSEYYQ
-300 EEGKRQKRP
+300 EEGKARKRP

-317 TVAQERKFVSY
+317 TVAQSRKFVSY
-328 NTLIVNQSPDLQ
+328 NNLIVNESPNLQ
-340 QVECQISGTAPKGA
+340 QVECQISGIAPMSA
-354 DSVTLKRLVV
+354 DSVSLIRLVAC
-364 HEDMGKYPVRDGRFS
+364 ETIGKYPVKNGLFS
-379 FTCQLPKDEVCYL
+379 FTCRLPKDELYYL
-392 TTDQLNTTY
+392 AADPLNISF
-401 FWVDGQPVN
+401 FWVDGHPVKV
-410 IDLPRRS
+410 DLPHRS

-423 SFRRNDF
+423 SLRRNDF
-430 VNRAET
+430 VNKAET

-442 NLDDKKELD
+442 SLDDKEELAD
-451 EATQKRIRR
+451 ATQKRIQR

-466 SGKDSLLATYAL
+466 SGKDSLLAIYAL
-478 FRNYTELTYDEL
+478 FHNYTELTYDEL
-490 KPFLRPDYRYAS
+490 KPFLRPDYRYAK

-509 REYADGLA
+509 REYAAGLE

-536 YHQLKEYIGQGY
+536 YHQLHEYIGRDY
-548 VVLHFCESWH
+548 VVLHFWESWH
-558 RGEYDILPQLRTLYD
+558 RGEYDILPQLRTLYNK
-573 QYHATK
+573 YHTTK

-596 WRARVRDE
+596 WKERVKDE

-616 GVYGISSWPET
+616 QAYGINSWPET
-627 VVIDKRGIIIASP
+627 LVIDKNGTIIASP
-640 QTIEELSE
+640 QTADELSE

>member
-1 MKNRL
+1 M
-6 LTTAACL
+6 TTAACL
-13 LILLTGQAQV
+13 LMVLTGQAQT
-23 SESARRIHEKIEAF
+23 SKSAQRIHEKIEAF

-59 KTTLYNFSMMFA
+59 KTTLHSFSMMFA
-71 VENSTDSTLLF
+71 IENSTDSTLLF
-82 NHLRALE
+82 QHLRALE
-89 QTLRQETVHAK
+89 QTLRQETLHSK

-116 VRISYGSKQGGIS
+116 VKINYGSKYGGIS

-140 RMIAFDESNGYAY
+140 RLIALDESKGYAY

-158 WEQRIIPDQ
+158 WEQRIIHDEQ
-167 QAGNH
+167 TGDH

-183 CKKKDGT
+183 GKKREGT
-190 PFVQPI
+190 PFIQPI
-196 APISYSG
+196 APISYNG
-203 TVEYAAEPTAPKTY
+203 TAEYAAEPTAPKTY
-217 EELLAKVRS
+217 EELLAKVKS
-226 TCNIYQRE
+226 TCDIYQRE

-247 KMCEGYPDRLTNEQ
+247 KMCEGYPNKLTNEQ

-286 YTCYTLYKKSAYYQ
+286 YTCYTLYKKSEYYQ
-300 EEGKRQKRP
+300 EEGKARKRP

-317 TVAQERKFVSY
+317 TVAQSHKFVSY
-328 NTLIVNQSPDLQ
+328 NNLIVNESPNLQ
-340 QVECQISGTAPKGA
+340 QVECQISGIAPMSA
-354 DSVTLKRLVV
+354 DSVSLIRLVAC
-364 HEDMGKYPVRDGRFS
+364 EIIGKYPVKDGLFS
-379 FTCQLPKDEVCYL
+379 FTCHLPKDELYYVAA
-392 TTDQLNTTY
+392 DPLNITY
-401 FWVDGQPVN
+401 FWVDGHPVKV
-410 IDLPRRS
+410 DLPHRS

-423 SFRRNDF
+423 SLRRNDF
-430 VNRAET
+430 VNKAET

-442 NLDDKKELD
+442 SLDDKEELAD
-451 EATQKRIRR
+451 ATQKRIQR

-466 SGKDSLLATYAL
+466 SGKDSLLAIYAL
-478 FRNYTELTYDEL
+478 FHNYTELTYDEL
-490 KPFLRPDYRYAS
+490 KPFLRPDYRYAK

-509 REYADGLA
+509 REYAAGLE

-536 YHQLKEYIGQGY
+536 YHQLHEYIGRDY
-548 VVLHFCESWH
+548 VVLHFWESWH
-558 RGEYDILPQLRTLYD
+558 RGEYDILPQLRTLYNK
-573 QYHATK
+573 YHTTK

-596 WRARVRDE
+596 WKERVKDE

-616 GVYGISSWPET
+616 QAYGINSWPET
-627 VVIDKRGIIIASP
+627 VVIDKNGTIIASP
-640 QTIEELSE
+640 QTADELSE

>member
-1 MKNRL
+1 MKNKL
-6 LTTAACL
+6 LTIAVCL
-13 LILLTGQAQV
+13 QMVLTGQAQV
-23 SESARRIHEKIEAF
+23 STSAQRIHEKIEAF
-37 VAAGEYNVSK
+37 VAAGEYNVSE

-53 DEVTGS
+53 DELTGS
-59 KTTLYNFSMMFA
+59 KTTAYDFSMMFA
-71 VENSTDSTLLF
+71 VENSNDSTLLF
-82 NHLRALE
+82 NHLRTLE

-100 ETYIHNGSEG
+100 EAYIHNGSEG

-116 VRISYGSKQGGIS
+116 VKISYGSKYGGIS

-140 RMIAFDESNGYAY
+140 RLITFDESNGYAY
-153 AVILV
+153 AAILV
-158 WEQRIIPDQ
+158 WEQRIIPDK

-172 WMMNGKVYEVW
+172 WMMNGRLFEIW

-190 PFVQPI
+190 PFIQPI
-196 APISYSG
+196 APISYNG
-203 TVEYAAEPTAPKTY
+203 TVEYASEPTAPKTY
-217 EELLAKVRS
+217 EELLAKVQS
-226 TCNIYQRE
+226 TCDIYQRE

-247 KMCEGYPDRLTNEQ
+247 KMCEAYPHRLTNKQ

-286 YTCYTLYKKSAYYQ
+286 YTCYTLFKKSEYYQ
-300 EEGKRQKRP
+300 EEDKKQKRP
-309 AMIQSSTA
+309 AMIQSTA
-317 TVAQERKFVSY
+317 TVAQARKFVSY
-328 NTLIVNQSPDLQ
+328 NTLIVNQSPDMQL
-340 QVECQISGTAPKGA
+340 VECQISGIAPKDA
-354 DSVTLKRLVV
+354 DSVTLSRLVV
-364 HEDMGKYPVRDGRFS
+364 HEKMGKYPVKDGHFS
-379 FTCQLPKDEVCYL
+379 FTCQLPKDEVFYL
-392 TTDQLNTTY
+392 TTDQMNTTY
-401 FWVDGQPVN
+401 FWADGQPVKV
-410 IDLPRRS
+410 DLPHRS
-417 AKGSKA
+417 VKGSKA
-423 SFRRNDF
+423 TIRRNDF

-442 NLDDKKELD
+442 SLDNKKELA
-451 EATQKRIRR
+451 EATQKRIQR

-466 SGKDSLLATYAL
+466 SSKDSLLATYAL
-478 FRNYTELTYDEL
+478 FRNYTELTHDEL
-490 KPFLRPDYRYAS
+490 KPFLRPDYRYAN
-502 HPLLSPV
+502 HPLLAPV
-509 REYADGLA
+509 REYAAGLE

-548 VVLHFCESWH
+548 VVLHFWESWH

-589 GMDNGQR
+589 GMDNGLR
-596 WRARVRDE
+596 WKDRVKEE

-627 VVIDKRGIIIASP
+627 IVIDKNGTIIATP
-640 QTIEELSE
+640 RTVDELTE
-648 TLRKIAE
+648 TLRKIAK

>member
-1 MKNRL
+1 M
-6 LTTAACL
+6 
-13 LILLTGQAQV
+13 LLTGQAQV

-37 VAAGEYNVSK
+37 VDAGEYNVSK

-71 VENSTDSTLLF
+71 VENSNDSTLLF
-82 NHLRALE
+82 NHLRTLE
-89 QTLRQETVHAK
+89 QALRQETVHAK

-116 VRISYGSKQGGIS
+116 VKISYGSKYGGIS

-140 RMIAFDESNGYAY
+140 RMIAFDESYGHAY

-158 WEQRIIPDQ
+158 WEQRIIPDR

-226 TCNIYQRE
+226 TCDIYQRE

-247 KMCEGYPDRLTNEQ
+247 KMCEGYPNRLTNEQ

-300 EEGKRQKRP
+300 EEGKQQERP
-309 AMIQSSTA
+309 AMILSSTA
-317 TVAQERKFVSY
+317 TTTQARKIVSY
-328 NTLIVNQSPDLQ
+328 DNLIVNQSPDLQ
-340 QVECQISGTAPKGA
+340 LVECQISGTAPKDA
-354 DSVTLKRLVV
+354 DSVTLRRLVV

-401 FWVDGQPVN
+401 FWVDGQSVEV
-410 IDLPRRS
+410 DLPHRS

-423 SFRRNDF
+423 TIRRNDF

-442 NLDDKKELD
+442 SLKDKKELA
-451 EATQKRIRR
+451 EATQKRIQR
-460 FRQAIF
+460 FRQTIF

-490 KPFLRPDYRYAS
+490 KPFLRPDYRYAN
-502 HPLLSPV
+502 HPLLAPV
-509 REYADGLA
+509 REYAAGLE
-517 KRRPNT
+517 KRRPDT

-548 VVLHFCESWH
+548 VVLHFWESWH
-558 RGEYDILPQLRTLYD
+558 PEEYDILPQLRTLYD
-573 QYHATK
+573 QYHVTK

-596 WRARVRDE
+596 WKERVRNE
-604 QLPWPQLTTKAA
+604 QQPWPQLTTKAA

>member
-1 MKNRL
+1 MKNKL
-6 LTTAACL
+6 LTIAVCL
-13 LILLTGQAQV
+13 QMALTGQAQV
-23 SESARRIHEKIEAF
+23 STSAQRIHEKIEAF
-37 VAAGEYNVSK
+37 VAAGEYNVSE

-53 DEVTGS
+53 DELTGS
-59 KTTLYNFSMMFA
+59 KTTAYNFSMMFA
-71 VENSTDSTLLF
+71 VENSNDSTLLF
-82 NHLRALE
+82 NHLRTLE

-100 ETYIHNGSEG
+100 EAYIHNGSEG

-116 VRISYGSKQGGIS
+116 VKISYGSKYGGIS

-140 RMIAFDESNGYAY
+140 RLITFDESNGYAY

-158 WEQRIIPDQ
+158 WEQRIIPDE

-172 WMMNGKVYEVW
+172 WMMNGRLFEIW

-190 PFVQPI
+190 PFIQPI
-196 APISYSG
+196 APISYNG

-217 EELLAKVRS
+217 EELLAKVQS
-226 TCNIYQRE
+226 TCDIYQRE

-247 KMCEGYPDRLTNEQ
+247 KMCEAYPHRLTNKQ

-286 YTCYTLYKKSAYYQ
+286 YTCYTLFKKSEYYQ
-300 EEGKRQKRP
+300 EEDKKQKRP
-309 AMIQSSTA
+309 AMIQSTA
-317 TVAQERKFVSY
+317 TVAQARKFVSY
-328 NTLIVNQSPDLQ
+328 NTLIVNQSPDMQL
-340 QVECQISGTAPKGA
+340 VECQISGIAPKDA
-354 DSVTLKRLVV
+354 DSVTLSRLVV
-364 HEDMGKYPVRDGRFS
+364 HEKMGKYPVKDGHFS
-379 FTCQLPKDEVCYL
+379 FTCQLPKDEVFYL
-392 TTDQLNTTY
+392 TTDQQNTTY
-401 FWVDGQPVN
+401 FWADGQPVKV
-410 IDLPRRS
+410 DLPHRS

-423 SFRRNDF
+423 TIRRNDF

-442 NLDDKKELD
+442 SLDNKKELA
-451 EATQKRIRR
+451 EATQKRIQR

-466 SGKDSLLATYAL
+466 SSKDSLLATYAL
-478 FRNYTELTYDEL
+478 FRNYTELTHDEL
-490 KPFLRPDYRYAS
+490 KPFLRPDHRYAS
-502 HPLLSPV
+502 HPLLAPV
-509 REYADGLA
+509 REYAAGLE

-548 VVLHFCESWH
+548 VVLHFWESWH

-589 GMDNGQR
+589 GMDNGLR
-596 WRARVRDE
+596 WKDRVKEE

-627 VVIDKRGIIIASP
+627 IVIDKNGTIIATP
-640 QTIEELSE
+640 RTVDELSE
-648 TLRKIAE
+648 TLRKIAK

>member
-23 SESARRIHEKIEAF
+23 SESAQRIHEKIEAF

-59 KTTLYNFSMMFA
+59 KTTAYSFSMMFA
-71 VENSTDSTLLF
+71 VENTTDSTLLF

-89 QTLRQETVHAK
+89 QALRQETVHAK

-116 VRISYGSKQGGIS
+116 VRISYGSKYGGIS
-129 FNVKFDLRQRV
+129 FNIKFDLRQRV

-153 AVILV
+153 AVILL
-158 WEQRIIPDQ
+158 WEQRIIHDQ
-167 QAGNH
+167 QTGNH
-172 WMMNGKVYEVW
+172 WMMNGKVYEVR

-190 PFVQPI
+190 SFIQPI

-247 KMCEGYPDRLTNEQ
+247 KMCEGYPNRLTNEQ

-286 YTCYTLYKKSAYYQ
+286 YTCYTLYKKSEYYQ
-300 EEGKRQKRP
+300 EESKQQKRP

-317 TVAQERKFVSY
+317 TVAQARKVVSY
-328 NTLIVNQSPDLQ
+328 NSLIVNQSPDLQ
-340 QVECQISGTAPKGA
+340 LVECQISGTAPKDA
-354 DSVTLKRLVV
+354 DSVTLRRLVV

-379 FTCQLPKDEVCYL
+379 FSCQLPKDEVCYL
-392 TTDQLNTTY
+392 TADQLNTTY

-410 IDLPRRS
+410 IDLPHRS

-423 SFRRNDF
+423 SVRRNDF

-442 NLDDKKELD
+442 SLKDKKELD

-478 FRNYTELTYDEL
+478 FRNYIELTYDEL
-490 KPFLRPDYRYAS
+490 KPFLRPDYRYAN
-502 HPLLSPV
+502 HPHLAPV
-509 REYADGLA
+509 REYAAGLE
-517 KRRPNT
+517 KRRPDT

-548 VVLHFCESWH
+548 VVLHFWESWH
-558 RGEYDILPQLRTLYD
+558 PEEYDILPQLRTLYD
-573 QYHATK
+573 QYHAAK
-579 GLQIVSLATD
+579 GLQIVSLSTD

-596 WRARVRDE
+596 WKERVRNE

-648 TLRKIAE
+648 TLRKLAE

>member
-6 LTTAACL
+6 MTTAACL
-13 LILLTGQAQV
+13 LMVLTGQAQT
-23 SESARRIHEKIEAF
+23 SKSAQRIHEKIEAF

-59 KTTLYNFSMMFA
+59 KTTLHSFSMMFA

-89 QTLRQETVHAK
+89 QALRQETLHAK

-116 VRISYGSKQGGIS
+116 VKINYGSKYGGIS

-140 RMIAFDESNGYAY
+140 RLITLDESKGYAY

-158 WEQRIIPDQ
+158 WEQRIIHDEQ
-167 QAGNH
+167 TGDH

-183 CKKKDGT
+183 GKKREGT
-190 PFVQPI
+190 PFIQPI
-196 APISYSG
+196 APISYNG
-203 TVEYAAEPTAPKTY
+203 TAEYAAEPTAPKTY
-217 EELLAKVRS
+217 EELLAKVQS
-226 TCNIYQRE
+226 TCDIYQRE

-247 KMCEGYPDRLTNEQ
+247 KMCEGYPNKLTNEQ

-286 YTCYTLYKKSAYYQ
+286 YTCYTLYKKSEYYQ
-300 EEGKRQKRP
+300 EEGKARKRP

-317 TVAQERKFVSY
+317 TVAQSHKFVSY
-328 NTLIVNQSPDLQ
+328 NNLIVNESPNLQ
-340 QVECQISGTAPKGA
+340 QVECQISGIAPMSA
-354 DSVTLKRLVV
+354 DSVSLIRLVAC
-364 HEDMGKYPVRDGRFS
+364 EIIGKYPVKNGLFS
-379 FTCQLPKDEVCYL
+379 FTCRLPKDELYYL
-392 TTDQLNTTY
+392 AADPLNISF
-401 FWVDGQPVN
+401 FWVDGHPVKV
-410 IDLPRRS
+410 DLPHRS

-423 SFRRNDF
+423 SLRRNDF
-430 VNRAET
+430 VNKAET

-442 NLDDKKELD
+442 SLDDKEELAD
-451 EATQKRIRR
+451 ATQKRIQR

-466 SGKDSLLATYAL
+466 SGKDSLLAIYAL
-478 FRNYTELTYDEL
+478 FHNYTELTYDEL
-490 KPFLRPDYRYAS
+490 KPFLRPDYRYAK

-509 REYADGLA
+509 REYAAGLE

-536 YHQLKEYIGQGY
+536 YHQLHEYIGRDY
-548 VVLHFCESWH
+548 VVLHFWESWH
-558 RGEYDILPQLRTLYD
+558 RGEYDILPQLRTLYNK
-573 QYHATK
+573 YHTTN

-596 WRARVRDE
+596 WKERVKDE

-616 GVYGISSWPET
+616 QAYGINSWPET
-627 VVIDKRGIIIASP
+627 LVIDKNGTIIASP
-640 QTIEELSE
+640 QTADELSE

>member
-1 MKNRL
+1 MKNKL
-6 LTTAACL
+6 LTIAVCL
-13 LILLTGQAQV
+13 QMVLTGQAQV
-23 SESARRIHEKIEAF
+23 STSAQRIHEKIEAF
-37 VAAGEYNVSK
+37 VAAGEYNVSE

-53 DEVTGS
+53 DELTGS
-59 KTTLYNFSMMFA
+59 KTTAYNFSMMFA
-71 VENSTDSTLLF
+71 VENSNDSTLLF
-82 NHLRALE
+82 NHLRTLE

-100 ETYIHNGSEG
+100 EAYIHNGSEG

-116 VRISYGSKQGGIS
+116 VKISYGSKYGGIS

-140 RMIAFDESNGYAY
+140 RLITFDESNGYAY

-158 WEQRIIPDQ
+158 WEQRIIPDK

-172 WMMNGKVYEVW
+172 WMMNGRLFEIW
-183 CKKKDGT
+183 CTKKDGT
-190 PFVQPI
+190 PFIQPL
-196 APISYSG
+196 APISYNG
-203 TVEYAAEPTAPKTY
+203 TVEYASEPTAPKTY
-217 EELLAKVRS
+217 EELLAKVQS
-226 TCNIYQRE
+226 TCDIYQRE

-247 KMCEGYPDRLTNEQ
+247 KMCEAYPHRLTNKQ

-286 YTCYTLYKKSAYYQ
+286 YTCYTLFLKSVYYQ
-300 EEGKRQKRP
+300 EEDKKQKRP
-309 AMIQSSTA
+309 AIIQSTA
-317 TVAQERKFVSY
+317 TVDQARKFVSY
-328 NTLIVNQSPDLQ
+328 NTLIVNQSPDMQL
-340 QVECQISGTAPKGA
+340 VECQISGIAPKDA
-354 DSVTLKRLVV
+354 DSVMLSRLVV
-364 HEDMGKYPVRDGRFS
+364 HEKMGKYPVKDGHFS
-379 FTCQLPKDEVCYL
+379 FTCQLPKDEVFYL

-401 FWVDGQPVN
+401 FWADGQPVKV
-410 IDLPRRS
+410 DLPHRS

-423 SFRRNDF
+423 TIRRNDF

-442 NLDDKKELD
+442 SLDNKKELA
-451 EATQKRIRR
+451 EATQKRIQR

-466 SGKDSLLATYAL
+466 SSKDSLLATYAL
-478 FRNYTELTYDEL
+478 FRNYTELTHDEL
-490 KPFLRPDYRYAS
+490 KPFLRPDYRYAN
-502 HPLLSPV
+502 HPLLAPV
-509 REYADGLA
+509 REYAAGLE

-548 VVLHFCESWH
+548 VVLHFWESWH

-589 GMDNGQR
+589 GMDNGLR
-596 WRARVRDE
+596 WKDRVKEE

-627 VVIDKRGIIIASP
+627 IVINKNGTIIATP
-640 QTIEELSE
+640 RTVDELSE
-648 TLRKIAE
+648 TLRKIAK

>member
-1 MKNRL
+1 

-13 LILLTGQAQV
+13 LMVLTGQAQT
-23 SESARRIHEKIEAF
+23 SKSAQRIHEKIEAF

-59 KTTLYNFSMMFA
+59 KTTLHSFSMMFA
-71 VENSTDSTLLF
+71 IENSTDSTLLF
-82 NHLRALE
+82 QHLRALE
-89 QTLRQETVHAK
+89 QTLRQETLHSK

-116 VRISYGSKQGGIS
+116 VKINYGSKYGGIS

-140 RMIAFDESNGYAY
+140 RLIALDESKGYAY

-158 WEQRIIPDQ
+158 WEQRIIHDEQ
-167 QAGNH
+167 TGDH

-183 CKKKDGT
+183 GKKREGT
-190 PFVQPI
+190 PFIQPI
-196 APISYSG
+196 APISYNG
-203 TVEYAAEPTAPKTY
+203 TAEYAAEPTAPKTY
-217 EELLAKVRS
+217 EELLAKVKS
-226 TCNIYQRE
+226 ICDIYQRE

-247 KMCEGYPDRLTNEQ
+247 KMCEGYPNKLTNEQ

-286 YTCYTLYKKSAYYQ
+286 YTCYTLYKKSEYYQ
-300 EEGKRQKRP
+300 EEGKARKRP

-317 TVAQERKFVSY
+317 TVAQSHKFVSY
-328 NTLIVNQSPDLQ
+328 NNLIVNESPNLQ
-340 QVECQISGTAPKGA
+340 QVECQISGIAPMSA
-354 DSVTLKRLVV
+354 DSVSLIRLVAC
-364 HEDMGKYPVRDGRFS
+364 EIIGKYPVKDGLFS
-379 FTCQLPKDEVCYL
+379 FTCHLPKDELYYVAA
-392 TTDQLNTTY
+392 DPLNISF
-401 FWVDGQPVN
+401 FWVDGHPVKV
-410 IDLPRRS
+410 DLPHRS

-423 SFRRNDF
+423 SLRRNDF
-430 VNRAET
+430 VNKAET

-442 NLDDKKELD
+442 SLDDKEELAD
-451 EATQKRIRR
+451 ATQKRIQR

-466 SGKDSLLATYAL
+466 SGKDSLLAIYAL
-478 FRNYTELTYDEL
+478 FHNYTELTYDEL
-490 KPFLRPDYRYAS
+490 KPFLRPDYRYAK

-509 REYADGLA
+509 REYAAGLE

-536 YHQLKEYIGQGY
+536 YHQLHEYIGRDY
-548 VVLHFCESWH
+548 VVLHFWESWH
-558 RGEYDILPQLRTLYD
+558 RGEYDILPQLRTLYNK
-573 QYHATK
+573 YHTTN

-596 WRARVRDE
+596 WKERVKDE

-616 GVYGISSWPET
+616 GVYGINSWPET
-627 VVIDKRGIIIASP
+627 LVIDKNGTIIASP
-640 QTIEELSE
+640 QTVDELSE

>member
-13 LILLTGQAQV
+13 LMVLTGQAQT
-23 SESARRIHEKIEAF
+23 SKSAQRIHEKIEAF

-59 KTTLYNFSMMFA
+59 KTTLHSFSMMFA
-71 VENSTDSTLLF
+71 IENSTDSTLLF
-82 NHLRALE
+82 QHLRALE
-89 QTLRQETVHAK
+89 QTLRQETLHSK

-116 VRISYGSKQGGIS
+116 VKINYGSKYGGIS

-140 RMIAFDESNGYAY
+140 RLIALDESKGYAY

-158 WEQRIIPDQ
+158 WEQRIIHDEQ
-167 QAGNH
+167 TGDH

-183 CKKKDGT
+183 GKKREGT
-190 PFVQPI
+190 PFIQPI
-196 APISYSG
+196 APISYNG
-203 TVEYAAEPTAPKTY
+203 TAEYAAEPTAPKTY
-217 EELLAKVRS
+217 EELLAKVKS
-226 TCNIYQRE
+226 ICDIYQRE

-247 KMCEGYPDRLTNEQ
+247 KMCEGYPNKLTNEQ

-286 YTCYTLYKKSAYYQ
+286 YTCYTLYKKSEYYQ
-300 EEGKRQKRP
+300 EEGKARKRP

-317 TVAQERKFVSY
+317 TVAQSHKFVSY
-328 NTLIVNQSPDLQ
+328 NNLIVNESPNLQ
-340 QVECQISGTAPKGA
+340 QVECQISGIAPMSA
-354 DSVTLKRLVV
+354 DSVSLIRLVAC
-364 HEDMGKYPVRDGRFS
+364 EIIGKYPVKDGLFS
-379 FTCQLPKDEVCYL
+379 FTCHLPKDELYYVAA
-392 TTDQLNTTY
+392 DPLNISF
-401 FWVDGQPVN
+401 FWVDGHPVKV
-410 IDLPRRS
+410 DLPHRS

-423 SFRRNDF
+423 SLRRNDF
-430 VNRAET
+430 VNKAET

-442 NLDDKKELD
+442 SLDDKEELA
-451 EATQKRIRR
+451 EATQKRIQR

-466 SGKDSLLATYAL
+466 SGKDSLLAIYAL
-478 FRNYTELTYDEL
+478 FHNYTELTYDEL
-490 KPFLRPDYRYAS
+490 KPFLRPDYRYAK

-509 REYADGLA
+509 REYAAGLE

-536 YHQLKEYIGQGY
+536 YHQLHEYIGRDY
-548 VVLHFCESWH
+548 VVLHFWESWH
-558 RGEYDILPQLRTLYD
+558 RGEYDILPQLRTLYNK
-573 QYHATK
+573 YHTTK
-579 GLQIVSLATD
+579 RLQIVSLATD

-596 WRARVRDE
+596 WKERVKDE

-616 GVYGISSWPET
+616 QAYGINSWPET
-627 VVIDKRGIIIASP
+627 LVIDKNGTIIASP
-640 QTIEELSE
+640 QTADELSE

>member
-13 LILLTGQAQV
+13 LMVLTGQAQT
-23 SESARRIHEKIEAF
+23 SKSAQRIHEKIEAF

-59 KTTLYNFSMMFA
+59 KTTLHSFSMMFA
-71 VENSTDSTLLF
+71 IENSTDSTLLF
-82 NHLRALE
+82 QHLRALE
-89 QTLRQETVHAK
+89 QTLRQEALHSK

-116 VRISYGSKQGGIS
+116 VKINYGSKYGGIS

-140 RMIAFDESNGYAY
+140 RLIALDESKGYAY

-158 WEQRIIPDQ
+158 WEQRIIHDEQ
-167 QAGNH
+167 TGDH

-183 CKKKDGT
+183 GKKREGT
-190 PFVQPI
+190 PFIQPI
-196 APISYSG
+196 APISYNG
-203 TVEYAAEPTAPKTY
+203 TAEYAAEPTAPKTY
-217 EELLAKVRS
+217 EELLAKVKS
-226 TCNIYQRE
+226 ICDIYQRE

-247 KMCEGYPDRLTNEQ
+247 KMCEGYPNKLTNEQ

-286 YTCYTLYKKSAYYQ
+286 YTCYTLYKKSEYYQ
-300 EEGKRQKRP
+300 EEGKARKRP

-317 TVAQERKFVSY
+317 TVAQSHKFVSY
-328 NTLIVNQSPDLQ
+328 NNLIVNESPNLQ
-340 QVECQISGTAPKGA
+340 QVECQISGIAPMSA
-354 DSVTLKRLVV
+354 DSVSLIRLVAC
-364 HEDMGKYPVRDGRFS
+364 EIIGKYPVKDGLFS
-379 FTCQLPKDEVCYL
+379 FTCHLPKDELYYVAA
-392 TTDQLNTTY
+392 DPLNISF
-401 FWVDGQPVN
+401 FWVDGHPVKV
-410 IDLPRRS
+410 DLPHRS

-423 SFRRNDF
+423 SLRRNDF
-430 VNRAET
+430 VNKAET

-442 NLDDKKELD
+442 SLEDKEELAD
-451 EATQKRIRR
+451 ATQKRIQR

-466 SGKDSLLATYAL
+466 SGKDSLLAIYAL
-478 FRNYTELTYDEL
+478 FHNYTELTYDEL
-490 KPFLRPDYRYAS
+490 KPFLRPDYRYAK

-509 REYADGLA
+509 REYAAGLE

-536 YHQLKEYIGQGY
+536 YHQLHEYIGRDY
-548 VVLHFCESWH
+548 VVLHFWESWH
-558 RGEYDILPQLRTLYD
+558 RGEYDILPQLRTLYNK
-573 QYHATK
+573 YHTTK

-596 WRARVRDE
+596 WKERVKDE

-616 GVYGISSWPET
+616 QAYGINSWPET
-627 VVIDKRGIIIASP
+627 LVIDKNGTIIASP
-640 QTIEELSE
+640 QTADELSE

>member
-1 MKNRL
+1 M
-6 LTTAACL
+6 TTAACL
-13 LILLTGQAQV
+13 LMVLTGQAQT
-23 SESARRIHEKIEAF
+23 SESAQRIHEKIEAF

-59 KTTLYNFSMMFA
+59 KTTLHSFSMMFA
-71 VENSTDSTLLF
+71 IENSTDSMLLF
-82 NHLRALE
+82 QHLRALE
-89 QTLRQETVHAK
+89 QALRQETLHAK

-116 VRISYGSKQGGIS
+116 VKINYGSKYGGIS

-140 RMIAFDESNGYAY
+140 RLITLDESKGYAY

-158 WEQRIIPDQ
+158 WEQRIIHDEQ
-167 QAGNH
+167 TGDH

-183 CKKKDGT
+183 GKKREGT
-190 PFVQPI
+190 PFIQPI
-196 APISYSG
+196 APISYNV
-203 TVEYAAEPTAPKTY
+203 TAEYAAEPTAPKTF
-217 EELLAKVRS
+217 EELLAKVQS
-226 TCNIYQRE
+226 TCDIYQRE

-247 KMCEGYPDRLTNEQ
+247 KMCEGYPNKLTNEQ

-286 YTCYTLYKKSAYYQ
+286 YTCYTLYKKSEYYQ
-300 EEGKRQKRP
+300 EEGKARKRP

-317 TVAQERKFVSY
+317 TVAQSHKFVSY
-328 NTLIVNQSPDLQ
+328 NNLIVNESPNLQ
-340 QVECQISGTAPKGA
+340 QVECQISGIAPMST
-354 DSVTLKRLVV
+354 DSVSLIRLVAC
-364 HEDMGKYPVRDGRFS
+364 ETIGKYPVKNGLFS
-379 FTCQLPKDEVCYL
+379 FTCRLPKDELYYL
-392 TTDQLNTTY
+392 AADPLNISY
-401 FWVDGQPVN
+401 FWVDGHPVKV
-410 IDLPRRS
+410 DLPHRS

-423 SFRRNDF
+423 SLRRNDF
-430 VNRAET
+430 VNKAET

-442 NLDDKKELD
+442 SLDDKEELAD
-451 EATQKRIRR
+451 ATQKRIQR

-466 SGKDSLLATYAL
+466 SGKDSLLAIYAL
-478 FRNYTELTYDEL
+478 FHNYTELTYDEL
-490 KPFLRPDYRYAS
+490 KPFLRPDYRYAK

-509 REYADGLA
+509 REYAAGLE

-536 YHQLKEYIGQGY
+536 YHQLHEYIGRDY
-548 VVLHFCESWH
+548 VVLHFWESWH
-558 RGEYDILPQLRTLYD
+558 RGEYDILPQLRTLYNK
-573 QYHATK
+573 YHTTK

-596 WRARVRDE
+596 WKERVKDE

-616 GVYGISSWPET
+616 QAYGINSWPET
-627 VVIDKRGIIIASP
+627 LVIDKNGTIIASP
-640 QTIEELSE
+640 QTADELSE

>member
-1 MKNRL
+1 MKNKL
-6 LTTAACL
+6 LTIAVCL
-13 LILLTGQAQV
+13 QMALTGQAQV
-23 SESARRIHEKIEAF
+23 STSAQRIHEKIEAF
-37 VAAGEYNVSK
+37 VAAGEYNVSE

-53 DEVTGS
+53 DELTGS
-59 KTTLYNFSMMFA
+59 KTTAYNFSMMFA

-82 NHLRALE
+82 NHLRTLE

-100 ETYIHNGSEG
+100 EAYIHNGSEG

-116 VRISYGSKQGGIS
+116 VKISYGSKYGGIS

-140 RMIAFDESNGYAY
+140 RLITFDESNGYAY

-158 WEQRIIPDQ
+158 WEQRIIPDK

-172 WMMNGKVYEVW
+172 WMMNGRLFEIW

-190 PFVQPI
+190 PFIQPI
-196 APISYSG
+196 APISYNG
-203 TVEYAAEPTAPKTY
+203 TVEYASEPTAPKTY
-217 EELLAKVRS
+217 EELLAKVQS
-226 TCNIYQRE
+226 TCDIYQRE

-247 KMCEGYPDRLTNEQ
+247 KMCEAYPHRLTNKQ

-286 YTCYTLYKKSAYYQ
+286 YTCYTLFKKSEYYQ
-300 EEGKRQKRP
+300 EEDKKQKRP
-309 AMIQSSTA
+309 AMIQSTA
-317 TVAQERKFVSY
+317 TVAQARKFVSY
-328 NTLIVNQSPDLQ
+328 NTLIVNQSPDMQL
-340 QVECQISGTAPKGA
+340 VECQISGIAPKDA
-354 DSVTLKRLVV
+354 DSVTLSRLVV
-364 HEDMGKYPVRDGRFS
+364 HEKMGKYPVKDGHFS
-379 FTCQLPKDEVCYL
+379 FTCQLPKDEVFYL

-401 FWVDGQPVN
+401 FWADGQPVKL
-410 IDLPRRS
+410 DLPHRS

-423 SFRRNDF
+423 TIRRNDF

-442 NLDDKKELD
+442 SLDNKKELD
-451 EATQKRIRR
+451 EATQKRIQR

-466 SGKDSLLATYAL
+466 SSKDSLLATYAL
-478 FRNYTELTYDEL
+478 FRNYTELTHDEL
-490 KPFLRPDYRYAS
+490 KPFLRPDYRYAN
-502 HPLLSPV
+502 HPLLAPV
-509 REYADGLA
+509 REYAAGLE

-548 VVLHFCESWH
+548 VVLHFWESWH

-589 GMDNGQR
+589 GMDNGLR
-596 WRARVRDE
+596 WKDRVKEE

-627 VVIDKRGIIIASP
+627 IVIDKNGTIIATP
-640 QTIEELSE
+640 RTVDELSE
-648 TLRKIAE
+648 TLRKIAK

>member
-1 MKNRL
+1 

-13 LILLTGQAQV
+13 LMVLTGQAQT
-23 SESARRIHEKIEAF
+23 SKSAQRIHEKIEAF

-59 KTTLYNFSMMFA
+59 KTTLHSFSMMFA
-71 VENSTDSTLLF
+71 IENSTDSTLLF
-82 NHLRALE
+82 QHLRALE
-89 QTLRQETVHAK
+89 QTLRQETLHSK

-116 VRISYGSKQGGIS
+116 VKINYGSKYGGIS

-140 RMIAFDESNGYAY
+140 RLIALDESKGYAY

-158 WEQRIIPDQ
+158 WEQRIIHDEQ
-167 QAGNH
+167 TGDH

-183 CKKKDGT
+183 GKKREGT
-190 PFVQPI
+190 PFIQPI
-196 APISYSG
+196 APISYNG
-203 TVEYAAEPTAPKTY
+203 TAEYAAEPTAPKTY
-217 EELLAKVRS
+217 EELLAKVKS
-226 TCNIYQRE
+226 ICDIYQRE

-247 KMCEGYPDRLTNEQ
+247 KMCEGYPNKLTNEQ

-286 YTCYTLYKKSAYYQ
+286 YTCYTLYKKSEYYQ
-300 EEGKRQKRP
+300 EEGKARKRP

-317 TVAQERKFVSY
+317 TVAQSHKFVSY
-328 NTLIVNQSPDLQ
+328 NNLIVNESPNLQ
-340 QVECQISGTAPKGA
+340 QVECQISGIAPMSA
-354 DSVTLKRLVV
+354 DSVSLIRLVAC
-364 HEDMGKYPVRDGRFS
+364 EIIGKYPVKDGLFS
-379 FTCQLPKDEVCYL
+379 FTCHLPKDELYYVAA
-392 TTDQLNTTY
+392 DPLNISF
-401 FWVDGQPVN
+401 FWVDGHPVKV
-410 IDLPRRS
+410 DLPHRS

-423 SFRRNDF
+423 SLRRNDF
-430 VNRAET
+430 VNKAET

-442 NLDDKKELD
+442 SLDDKEELAD
-451 EATQKRIRR
+451 ATQKRIQR

-466 SGKDSLLATYAL
+466 SGKDSLLAIYAL
-478 FRNYTELTYDEL
+478 FHNYTELTYDEL
-490 KPFLRPDYRYAS
+490 KPFLRPDYRYAK

-509 REYADGLA
+509 REYAAGLE

-536 YHQLKEYIGQGY
+536 YHQLHEYIGRDY
-548 VVLHFCESWH
+548 VVLHFWESWH
-558 RGEYDILPQLRTLYD
+558 RGEYDILPQLRTLYNK
-573 QYHATK
+573 YHTTK

-596 WRARVRDE
+596 WKERVKDE

-616 GVYGISSWPET
+616 QAYGINSWPET
-627 VVIDKRGIIIASP
+627 LVIDKNGTIIASP
-640 QTIEELSE
+640 QTADELSE

>member
-1 MKNRL
+1 MKNKL
-6 LTTAACL
+6 LTIAVCL
-13 LILLTGQAQV
+13 QMALTGQAQV
-23 SESARRIHEKIEAF
+23 STSAQRIHEKIEAF
-37 VAAGEYNVSK
+37 VAAGEYNVSE

-59 KTTLYNFSMMFA
+59 KTTAYNFSMMFA
-71 VENSTDSTLLF
+71 VENSNDSTLLF
-82 NHLRALE
+82 NHLRTLE

-100 ETYIHNGSEG
+100 EAYIHNGSEG

-116 VRISYGSKQGGIS
+116 VKISYGSKYGGIS

-140 RMIAFDESNGYAY
+140 RLITFDESNGYAY

-158 WEQRIIPDQ
+158 WEQRIIPDK

-172 WMMNGKVYEVW
+172 WMMNGRLFEIW

-190 PFVQPI
+190 PFIQPI
-196 APISYSG
+196 APISYNG

-217 EELLAKVRS
+217 EELLAKVQS
-226 TCNIYQRE
+226 TCDIYQRE

-247 KMCEGYPDRLTNEQ
+247 KMCEAYPHRLTNKQ

-286 YTCYTLYKKSAYYQ
+286 YTCYTLFKKSEYYQ
-300 EEGKRQKRP
+300 EEDKKQKRP
-309 AMIQSSTA
+309 AMIQSTA
-317 TVAQERKFVSY
+317 TVAQARKFVSY
-328 NTLIVNQSPDLQ
+328 NTLIVNQSPDMQL
-340 QVECQISGTAPKGA
+340 VECQISGIAPKDA
-354 DSVTLKRLVV
+354 DSVTLSRLVV
-364 HEDMGKYPVRDGRFS
+364 HEKMGKYPVKDGHFS
-379 FTCQLPKDEVCYL
+379 FTCQLPKDEVFYL

-401 FWVDGQPVN
+401 FWADGQPVKA
-410 IDLPRRS
+410 DLPHRS

-423 SFRRNDF
+423 TIRRNDF

-442 NLDDKKELD
+442 SLDNKKELA
-451 EATQKRIRR
+451 EATQKRIQR

-466 SGKDSLLATYAL
+466 SSKDSLLATYAL
-478 FRNYTELTYDEL
+478 FRNYTELTHDEL
-490 KPFLRPDYRYAS
+490 KPFLRPDHRYAS
-502 HPLLSPV
+502 HPLLAPV
-509 REYADGLA
+509 REYAAGLE

-548 VVLHFCESWH
+548 VVLHFWESWH

-589 GMDNGQR
+589 GMDNGLR
-596 WRARVRDE
+596 WKDRVKEE

-627 VVIDKRGIIIASP
+627 IVIDKNGTIIATP
-640 QTIEELSE
+640 RTVDELSE
-648 TLRKIAE
+648 TLRKIAK